1 MISEKLT
8 GLMNAVRSKYALADK
23 LSVDDA
29 TGYISKPELS
39 NVVDGNFAWDNN
51 NSDSIITNGVFRMV
65 SANTDHN
72 GITGAYMY
80 YDQRKIIA
88 GKRYRFD
95 TLIRGN
101 MVLDAIGEE
110 RKAKRELNIQLT
122 DSWQWLSFNFVA
134 ISDIIVYAKSK
145 KDDWMELKNWSFS
158 ELGGVIRRLL
168 ADVFPSRLEV
178 AA

>member
-8 GLMNAVRSKYALADK
+8 NLMNVVRSKYALTDR

-39 NVVDGNFAWDNN
+39 NVVDGDFTWNNN
-51 NSDSIITNGVFRMV
+51 NSGSITTNGVLRIV
-65 SANTDHN
+65 SASTDHK

-80 YDQRKIIA
+80 YDQRKIIP

-95 TLIRGN
+95 TLVRGN

-110 RKAKRELNIQLT
+110 TKAKRELNIQLT
-122 DSWQWLSFNFVA
+122 DNWQWLSFSFVA

-168 ADVFPSRLEV
+168 TDVLPSRLEV